1 MTFPTALDLIKFLIP
16 PKVFTWNSLVNIFP
30 FALFHIFHP
39 IIIGGGYSGFQFADE
54 ETEAL
59 EVKKLAQDHT
69 ANK

>member
-1 MTFPTALDLIKFLIP
+1 MTFPTALIIKFLTP
-16 PKVFTWNSLVNIFP
+16 PKVFTLNSLVNIFP

-39 IIIGGGYSGFQFADE
+39 IILGGVYSDFQFADE
-54 ETEAL
+54 ETEAP